1 MWVRSMQKKEQLREQ
16 CKQIRRE
23 MTEEEVKRKS
33 RMIVERLLESKL
45 FQNADH
51 VLFYYPLGKE
61 VDILPAAVYC
71 LQNGKQI
78 AFPKVYGDEMTF
90 FAVTDMSQF
99 EPGAFGIMEPVTE
112 VAVDWKDALVL
123 VPGLGFDR
131 TGGRI
136 GYGKG
141 YYDRYC
147 GDRVGLHL
155 MGVAYDWQIL
165 EHIPCD
171 TRDVALDHLITDK
184 EIIFR
189 RSRWN

>member
-1 MWVRSMQKKEQLREQ
+1 MQKKEQLREQ

-23 MTEEEVKRKS
+23 MTGEEVKLKS
-33 RMIVERLLESKL
+33 HMIVERLLGNEL
-45 FQNADH
+45 FQNADK

-61 VDILPAAVYC
+61 VDILPAAEYC
-71 LQNGKQI
+71 LQKGKRI
-78 AFPKVYGDEMTF
+78 AFPKVYGDDMTF
-90 FAVTDMSQF
+90 YLVTDMTQF
-99 EPGAFGIMEPVTE
+99 ERGAFGIMEPVSE
-112 VAVDWKDALVL
+112 VMADWQDALVL

-147 GDRVGLHL
+147 TSRAGLHL
-155 MGVAYDWQIL
+155 MGIAYDWQIL

-171 TRDVALDHLITDK
+171 TRDVALDDLVTDT
-184 EIIFR
+184 EII
-189 RSRWN
+189 SCYKP